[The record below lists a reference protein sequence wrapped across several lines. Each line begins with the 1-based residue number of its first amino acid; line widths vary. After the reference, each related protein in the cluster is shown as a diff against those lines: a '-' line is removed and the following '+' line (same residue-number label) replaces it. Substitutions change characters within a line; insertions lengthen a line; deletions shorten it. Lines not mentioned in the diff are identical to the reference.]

1 MVMTQV
7 ITRFAPSP
15 TGMLHVGSV
24 RTALVCWLFARN
36 QNGKFIL
43 RIDDT
48 DTERSKQEF
57 TDAIISDLQW
67 LGLKW
72 DQLEYQSRRTARY
85 DTVITEMLAR
95 GDLYPCYETPIE
107 LDLKR
112 KSQLAQGKPPI
123 YDRAA
128 LRMTDAERAKYEAE
142 GRKPHLRFKM
152 RDADIT
158 WKDHVRGDVHFAVNQ
173 ISDPVV
179 VREDGRPL
187 YHLCSVIDD
196 VDFGA
201 THIVRGEDHVTNTAC
216 HIHMFMALGAPVP
229 EFAHLSLLADAE
241 GGKLSKRV
249 GSSSAGELRDNEGL
263 EPMAILSLLAKLGTS
278 DPIALHKALDELAAE
293 FDFAKFSR
301 TMAKLDIADMQ
312 RLNAQLLHDM
322 DYASA
327 AARLTAMGIDCSA
340 DIWNLVRA
348 NISRLD
354 DVREWQN
361 IIAGTIT
368 PVVNNDDREFIAAA
382 RETVPTELNADSWGV
397 WTNTLKEKTGRK
409 GKALFMPLRQA
420 ITGMDHGPEMA
431 PLLPLIGRE
440 KILVRLAG

>member
-1 MVMTQV
+1 MTQV

-36 QNGKFIL
+36 QGGKFIL

-48 DTERSKQEF
+48 DLERSKQEY
-57 TDAIISDLQW
+57 TDAIMSDLKW
-67 LGLKW
+67 LGMEW
-72 DQLEYQSRRTARY
+72 DQLEYQSKRMDRY
-85 DTVITEMLAR
+85 ETVIQEMLAK
-95 GDLYPCYETPIE
+95 GDLYPCYETPTE

-112 KSQLAQGKPPI
+112 KSLIGQGKPPI

-128 LRMTDAERAKYEAE
+128 LRMTAEDKAKYEAE

-152 RDADIT
+152 RDQDIH

-216 HIHMFMALGAPVP
+216 HIHMFMALGAKVP

-241 GGKLSKRV
+241 GGKLSKRI

-278 DPIALHKALDELAAE
+278 DPIALHKNIMELAKE
-293 FDFAKFSR
+293 FDFSKFSR
-301 TMAKLDIADMQ
+301 TMAKLDIQDMQ
-312 RLNAQLLHDM
+312 RLNAQLLHEM
-322 DYASA
+322 DYATAKPKLA
-327 AARLTAMGIDCSA
+327 ALGIECSE
-340 DIWNLVRA
+340 DFWNIVRA
-348 NISRLD
+348 NITRISEVKD
-354 DVREWQN
+354 WQN
-361 IIAGTIT
+361 ILYGSIS
-368 PVVNNDDREFIAAA
+368 PVVANDDREFIAAA
-382 RETVPTELNADSWGV
+382 RAALPEGTMTAETWNA
-397 WTNTLKEKTGRK
+397 WTNALKEQTGRK

-431 PLLPLIGRE
+431 PLLPIIGRD
-440 KILVRLAG
+440 KIIERLVA

>member
-1 MVMTQV
+1 MTQV

-36 QNGKFIL
+36 QKGKFIL

-48 DTERSKQEF
+48 DTERSKQEY
-57 TDAIISDLQW
+57 TDAIMSDLTW
-67 LGLKW
+67 LGLEW

-85 DTVITEMLAR
+85 DEVIQQMLDK
-95 GDLYPCYETPIE
+95 GDLYPCYETPME

-112 KSQLAQGKPPI
+112 KSLLAQGKPPI
-123 YDRAA
+123 YDRGA
-128 LRMTDAERAKYEAE
+128 LRMTDADKAKYEAE

-152 RDADIT
+152 RDEDIH
-158 WKDHVRGDVHFAVNQ
+158 WKDHVRGDVHFAVDQ

-216 HIHMFMALGAPVP
+216 HIHMFMALGAKVP

-249 GSSSAGELRDNEGL
+249 GSSSAGELRDAEGL

-278 DPIALHKALDELAAE
+278 DPIALHKDLVSLASE
-293 FDFAKFSR
+293 FDFSKFSR
-301 TMAKLDIADMQ
+301 TMAKLDIQDMQ
-312 RLNAQLLHDM
+312 RLNAQLLHEM
-322 DYASA
+322 DYK
-327 AARLTAMGIDCSA
+327 TALPKLAMHGIECDEA
-340 DIWNLVRA
+340 TWNVVRA
-348 NISRLD
+348 NISRISE
-354 DVREWQN
+354 VSAWQD
-361 IIAGTIT
+361 IIYGKIT
-368 PVVNNDDREFIAAA
+368 PVVANDDREFIVAA
-382 RETVPTELNADSWGV
+382 RETLPNELNADAWSA
-397 WTNTLKEKTGRK
+397 WTNALKEKTGRK
-409 GKALFMPLRQA
+409 GKALFMPLRLA

-431 PLLPLIGRE
+431 PLLPIIGRE
-440 KILVRLAG
+440 KIAERLAG

>member
-1 MVMTQV
+1 MTQV

-36 QNGKFIL
+36 QGGKFIL

-48 DTERSKQEF
+48 DLERSKQEY
-57 TDAIISDLQW
+57 TDAIISDLTW
-67 LGLKW
+67 LGLEW
-72 DQLEYQSRRTARY
+72 DRLEYQSKRTERY
-85 DTVITEMLAR
+85 DAVIAEMLAK
-95 GDLYPCYETPIE
+95 GDLYPCYETPTE

-112 KSQLAQGKPPI
+112 KSLIGQGKPPI

-128 LRMTDAERAKYEAE
+128 LRMTDGDRAKYEAE

-152 RDADIT
+152 RDSDIH
-158 WKDHVRGDVHFAVNQ
+158 WKDHVRGDVHFAVSQ

-216 HIHMFMALGAPVP
+216 HVHMFMALGAKVP
-229 EFAHLSLLADAE
+229 EFAHLSLLADAD

-249 GSSSAGELRDNEGL
+249 GSSSAGELRDEEGL

-278 DPIALHKALDELAAE
+278 DPIALHKDLGELAKE
-293 FDFAKFSR
+293 FDFSKFSR
-301 TMAKLDIADMQ
+301 TMAKLDIADML
-312 RLNAQLLHDM
+312 RLNAQLLHEM
-322 DYASA
+322 DYAIAKS
-327 AARLTAMGIDCSA
+327 RLDAIGITCSEEF
-340 DIWNLVRA
+340 WNIVRA
-348 NISRLD
+348 NIARLS
-354 DVREWQN
+354 DVKEWQN
-361 IIAGTIT
+361 IIFGNIT
-368 PVVNNDDREFIAAA
+368 PVIANDDREFIVAA
-382 RETVPTELNADSWGV
+382 REALPAEMNADAWGV
-397 WTNTLKEKTGRK
+397 WTNALKEKTGRK

-431 PLLPLIGRE
+431 PLLPIIGRD
-440 KILVRLAG
+440 KILERLVA